1 MDEEKFR
8 STNNNAFSKKGTFT
22 SIITEEVKNRYLP
35 QPENSFK
42 SESSKQ
48 NLMPVSTNSSNNIP
62 YNVDM
67 RKK

>member
-8 STNNNAFSKKGTFT
+8 PVSNNAFSKKGTFT

-35 QPENSFK
+35 PPENSFK